1 MKFQNLTD
9 LFVETLK
16 DLYDAE
22 KQVEKALPK
31 MEQAA
36 NSAELKEGFRQ
47 HLDQTHHQVERLD
60 QIFQDLNMRSQAKT
74 CKGMEGIISEGKEFM
89 GEKGDPA
96 VMDAGLIEA
105 AQKVEHYEISSYGTA
120 RTFASQLGYSNAARL
135 LQQTLDEEK
144 QTDEKLTSL
153 AERGINTQADVLK

>member
-1 MKFQNLTD
+1 MKFHTLQD
-9 LFVETLK
+9 LFVDTLK

-22 KQVEKALPK
+22 RQIEKALPK

-36 NSAELKEGFRQ
+36 TSPELKQGFQ
-47 HLDQTHHQVERLD
+47 MHLEQTHHHVDRLD
-60 QIFQDLNMRSQAKT
+60 QIFQDLNMRAQSKT
-74 CKGMEGIISEGKEFM
+74 CKGMEGIISEGKEVL

-96 VMDAGLIEA
+96 VTDAGLIES

-120 RTFASQLGYSNAARL
+120 RTFANQLGYNNAARL

-153 AERGINTQADVLK
+153 AERGINQASVSK